1 MRSLHKTRVTKNTGH
16 PDFSRP
22 NSHAEVPKDREA
34 SRGYTEVQ
42 EFGWRRAVVTV
53 AVIAA
58 TMLEIIDT
66 TIVNVALPNIQGNF
80 GVSVDQG
87 AWVVTGYIIA
97 NVIIIPITP
106 WLQARFGRRAYYL
119 ASIGIF
125 TFASVMCGFAGS
137 FGALVF
143 WRLVQGMGGG
153 GLISTSQAILRETY
167 PAQEQGKAQGIFSL
181 GVIVGPALGPLLG
194 GIITDNLS
202 WRWAFFINIPV
213 GLLAAAAVY
222 FVLRNPAAPQK
233 DKRLDWIGLAL
244 LAMGLGAMQYVLDQG
259 QQYDWFADSN
269 IRLFAAASAAGLIG
283 FVIWTLRSRIPIVD
297 LHVLRYR
304 QVAAGSLLGA
314 ALGVSLYGSV
324 LIIPQYVQNSL
335 GFTATLSGETI
346 LVRALAIALLT
357 PAAAIVA
364 MRGRLDPRW
373 QVFAGF
379 LMLGVSNWM
388 LATVTTSE
396 TSFWTLG
403 PALIISGLGLS
414 QIFVPLSIA
423 VLGAVPPKDVPAAS
437 AFFNLARQV
446 GGSIATAVLVTVLL
460 RSVTQHQ
467 AALGSDVTLHAQAVH
482 QYLQAHG
489 GEHSVS
495 ALQNLTNLVTQ
506 QAYILS
512 YADTAR
518 LTALIT
524 LVLAPLVILMRRPR
538 PTGTVTAK

>member
-1 MRSLHKTRVTKNTGH
+1 VQGQAQDDTSSSGYH
-16 PDFSRP
+16 PVI
-22 NSHAEVPKDREA
+22 E
-34 SRGYTEVQ
+34 Y
-42 EFGWRRAVVTV
+42 GWRRAIVTL

-80 GVSVDQG
+80 GVNVDQG
-87 AWVVTGYIIA
+87 AWIVTGYIIA
-97 NVIIIPITP
+97 NVIVIPITP
-106 WLQARFGRRAYYL
+106 WLQARFGRRSYYL

-125 TFASVMCGFAGS
+125 TVASIMCGLAGS
-137 FGALVF
+137 FDQLVF
-143 WRLVQGMGGG
+143 WRLVQGLGGG

-167 PAQEQGKAQGIFSL
+167 PIEEQGKAQGIFSL

-194 GIITDNLS
+194 GIITDNLT
-202 WRWAFFINIPV
+202 WRWAFFINVPV
-213 GLLAAAAVY
+213 AMLAAAAVY
-222 FVLRNPAAPQK
+222 FVLRNPSPPQK
-233 DKRLDWIGLAL
+233 NKQLDWIGLGL

-259 QQYDWFADSN
+259 QQYDWFADGN
-269 IRLFAAASAAGLIG
+269 IRLFTALSAIGLIA
-283 FVIWTLRSRIPIVD
+283 FVAWTLRSKIPIVD

-314 ALGVSLYGSV
+314 VLGVSLYGSV

-346 LVRALAIALLT
+346 LVRAVAIALLT
-357 PAAAIVA
+357 PAAAIMA

-379 LMLGVSNWM
+379 LLLAFSNWM
-388 LATVTTSE
+388 LAGVTTSQS
-396 TSFWTLG
+396 SFWTLG
-403 PALIISGLGLS
+403 GALIVSGIGLS

-423 VLGAVPPKDVPAAS
+423 VLGTVPPKDVPAAS

-446 GGSIATAVLVTVLL
+446 GGSIATAVLVTVLV
-460 RSVTQHQ
+460 RSITHHQ
-467 AALGSDVTLHAQAVH
+467 AALGSDVNLHAQAVQ
-482 QYLQAHG
+482 QYLQMHG

-495 ALQNLTNLVTQ
+495 ALRNLADFVTQ

-524 LVLAPLVILMRRPR
+524 AALAPLVVLMRRPQAAGASV
-538 PTGTVTAK
+538 PVE

>member
-1 MRSLHKTRVTKNTGH
+1 MRVLHKTRVTKKVEH
-16 PDFSRP
+16 PGSARP
-22 NSHAEVPKDREA
+22 VAALSAY
-34 SRGYTEVQ
+34 SSVQ
-42 EFGWRRAVVTV
+42 EFGWRRTIVTL

-97 NVIIIPITP
+97 NVIVIPITP
-106 WLQARFGRRAYYL
+106 WLQSRFGRRAYYL
-119 ASIGIF
+119 SSIAIF
-125 TFASVMCGFAGS
+125 TAASVMCGLAGS
-137 FGALVF
+137 FTALVL
-143 WRLVQGMGGG
+143 WRLIQGIGGG

-167 PAQEQGKAQGIFSL
+167 TVQEQGKAQGIFSL

-202 WRWAFFINIPV
+202 WRWAFFINVPV

-222 FVLRNPAAPQK
+222 CVLRNPAAPQK
-233 DKRLDWIGLAL
+233 NKRLDWAGLAL
-244 LAMGLGAMQYVLDQG
+244 LAVGLGALQYVLEQG

-269 IRLFAAASAAGLIG
+269 IRLFSIASAVGLAG
-283 FVIWTLRSRIPIVD
+283 FVVHTLRSKIPIVD

-324 LIIPQYVQNSL
+324 LILPQYVQNSL

-357 PAAAIVA
+357 PAAAILA
-364 MRGRLDPRW
+364 MRGRVDPRV
-373 QVFAGF
+373 QIFAGF
-379 LMLGVSNWM
+379 VMLGVSNWM
-388 LATVTTSE
+388 LATATTSQ
-396 TSFWTLG
+396 TSFWTLV
-403 PALIISGLGLS
+403 PALIVSGLGLS
-414 QIFVPLSIA
+414 QIFVPLSVA
-423 VLGAVPPKDVPAAS
+423 VLNSVPAQDIPAAS

-460 RSVTQHQ
+460 RSITHHET
-467 AALGSDVTLHAQAVH
+467 ALGSDVTLHAQSVQ
-482 QYLQAHG
+482 QYLHAHG
-489 GEHSVS
+489 GQQSVA
-495 ALQNLTNLVTQ
+495 ALQNLANLVTQ

-518 LTALIT
+518 LTAFIT
-524 LVLAPLVILMRRPR
+524 LILAPLVVFMSKPAAA
-538 PTGTVTAK
+538 TAATAK